1 MFAIGAV
8 MFVIAS
14 LLMHLGVVDMS
25 KDTDEAQLIA
35 SLVWTTGIVLMAA
48 SLVVVA
54 WEKLP

>member
-14 LLMHLGVVDMS
+14 LLMHLKIIDMS
-25 KDTDEAQLIA
+25 KDVDEAQLIVT
-35 SLVWTTGIVLMAA
+35 LVWTAGVVLMAG
-48 SLVVVA
+48 SLIFLA